1 MKKLIF
7 IIPLL
12 FTSCVKKDISSI
24 IIQNDQSSELNL
36 FKGKYLVHFMEK
48 EDANLKFSISED
60 EIIVIKK
67 TYHNLNINNYEKE
80 LLITDN
86 SQQIIMPSSYTIY
99 NINFSDGSNQIFKIN
114 TDLKKNPLER
124 RQYKQLYKF
133 INKINDIIKTK
144 KEIYNAP
151 KSDLRYM

>member
-12 FTSCVKKDISSI
+12 FISCVKKEISSI

-36 FKGKYLVHFMEK
+36 FKGKFVVHFMEK
-48 EDANLKFSISED
+48 EDANYKFSISED

-67 TYHNLNINNYEKE
+67 TYDNLNINNYDKE

-99 NINFSDGSNQIFKIN
+99 NINFSDGSNQIFKVN
-114 TDLKKNPLER
+114 TGLKKNPLKRLE
-124 RQYKQLYKF
+124 YKQLYKF
-133 INKINDIIKTK
+133 IDQINDIIKSK
-144 KEIYNAP
+144 KEIYNSP